1 MENKFLK
8 NLSILFFGLVVFFC
22 YLKPTQAA
30 TTYKSSYYGYLSK
43 SVIQEALSKH
53 TEIPEMKQAALMNKL
68 SLDGYFWLD
77 TSRQKLSYI
86 HKNLPN
92 NKYLLI
98 VADAE
103 NVHAWTVNDKNVSE
117 TTYLTSA
124 EAQQKLIEEANKG
137 AEDWTRFA
145 QYTDQYQ
152 LATMKGCSNLSR
164 FWEIGTLLCKD
175 FWSNYNLDL
184 LYGTYWPDKAQN
196 RNKPQFDH
204 LEVERLVQIARVMD
218 IKPEKPLRPVGFTG
232 DSLWD
237 DVMWFIPA
245 EKLVYWSGKVIFKAV
260 TGVGSRVI
268 KSATFKVGA
277 KVVGD
282 RLVAMAGIRIIK
294 VLTPRIITITR
305 PIIGT
310 LTIDVSKM
318 FKVSALADF
327 EVDAVVKNCVQGLE
341 DLSNHPILGKYLPK
355 SKIADIIGKTT
366 VDSPYY
372 FMHWN
377 RQTRVGFFE
386 SNWWGQY
393 FSETMTI
400 RLNEDAMI
408 RAGSPAAYEVYIHEV
423 IHRLSANLSHGGVN
437 LKKSSAYGGLFQSKS
452 STIPLEEGFTQF
464 LTEYFTR
471 TTRGGVV
478 HQSYEAEVKVVTE
491 LYKVLVKRMGKD
503 AAMKE
508 MARLHMDE
516 GLLYGF
522 DKVFGAGT
530 HAEVFK
536 FMDNGQYN
544 QAVKYIKA
552 LK

>member
-8 NLSILFFGLVVFFC
+8 NLWLFVFGSFVFFC
-22 YLKPTQAA
+22 CLNSVQAA

-43 SVIQEALSKH
+43 SVVQEALSKH
-53 TEIPEMKQAALMNKL
+53 TEIPAMKQAALINKL

-77 TSRQKLSYI
+77 TSRQKLKYI
-86 HKNLPN
+86 HKNLPAN
-92 NKYLLI
+92 RYLLI

-103 NVHAWTVNDKNVSE
+103 NVHSWTVNDKNVSE
-117 TTYLTSA
+117 TTYMTSV
-124 EAQQKLIEEANKG
+124 ELQQKLIDESNKG
-137 AEDWTRFA
+137 LEDWKRFYD
-145 QYTDQYQ
+145 YTEQYQ
-152 LATMKGCSNLSR
+152 LASGKGCSQLSY

-175 FWSNYNLDL
+175 FWSNYNLDQ
-184 LYGTYWPDKAQN
+184 LYGVYWTDKKQN

-204 LEVERLVQIARVMD
+204 LEVERLVQIARVMGT
-218 IKPEKPLRPVGFTG
+218 KPEKPLIRVSITG
-232 DSLWD
+232 GEPWE

-245 EKLVYWSGKVIFKAV
+245 EKLVFWGGKVIFKAV
-260 TGVGSRVI
+260 AGVGSRVI
-268 KSATFKVGA
+268 KSGVFKVGA

-282 RLVAMAGIRIIK
+282 RLVAMAGIRIIR
-294 VLTPRIITITR
+294 VLAPRIITITR

-341 DLSNHPILGKYLPK
+341 DLSNHPILGKFISK
-355 SKIADIIGKTT
+355 SKIADILGKTQ
-366 VDSPYY
+366 VESPYY
-372 FMHWN
+372 FMYWG
-377 RQTRVGFFE
+377 RETRVGFFE
-386 SNWWGQY
+386 SDWWGKY
-393 FSETMTI
+393 VPHIMTI

-408 RAGSPAAYEVYIHEV
+408 RGGSAAAYQVYIHEV
-423 IHRLSANLSHGGVN
+423 IHRFSANLAHGGVN
-437 LKKSSAYGGLFQSKS
+437 LQKSSAYGRLFHSK
-452 STIPLEEGFTQF
+452 TIIPLEEGFTQF

-471 TTRGGVV
+471 TTRGSVV
-478 HQSYEAEVKVVTE
+478 HQAYESEVKVVTE
-491 LYKVLVKRMGKD
+491 LYNVLVKRMGKD

-522 DKVFGAGT
+522 DKVFGVGT
-530 HAEVFK
+530 HADIYK

-552 LK
+552 LQ